1 MVEIGA
7 INYNRTCG
15 NSWKFHITVVCDF
28 VRFLVNKLRIET
40 HIPQL
45 PYQYIVRFDQR
56 QPGSLQRPQFIGLR
70 EIYILENVNHHV
82 FSFFLMASLASCNLK
97 NNGPSYHSC
106 RTFLGIWKVSKFLFG
121 CQFCPFARI
130 GLLELGVLCMIY
142 HVFFLLSILYFS
154 SNFLLSSLCKV

>member
-28 VRFLVNKLRIET
+28 VRFLVNKPRIET
-40 HIPQL
+40 PIPQL
-45 PYQYIVRFDQR
+45 PYQYIVCFDQS
-56 QPGSLQRPQFIGLR
+56 QPGSLQRPQFMGLC
-70 EIYILENVNHHV
+70 EIYILEDVNHHV
-82 FSFFLMASLASCNLK
+82 FSFFLMASCNLK

-106 RTFLGIWKVSKFLFG
+106 RIFFEIWKVSKFLFR
-121 CQFCPFARI
+121 CQLCPFARI

-142 HVFFLLSILYFS
+142 HASFLLSILYFS